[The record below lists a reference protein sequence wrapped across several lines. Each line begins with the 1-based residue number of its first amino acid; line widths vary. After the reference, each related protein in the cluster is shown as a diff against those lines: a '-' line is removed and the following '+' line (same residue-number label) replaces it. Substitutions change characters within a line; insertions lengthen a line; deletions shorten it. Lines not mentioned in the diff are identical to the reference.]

1 MNSGFLL
8 ASVCAIGTFTSPLI
22 AGVTLDFQV
31 STDGGV
37 TWHNHVN
44 AAEGSTVKVRGIV
57 DRSSVTG
64 SVGLSGFGY
73 QLNIAG
79 WNATNTTS
87 ILTEV
92 RYSSGALGGLRVD
105 PYTFGTQRIKSVV
118 SGGVNNYSTYNGT
131 GTAWGGYLIAAQIP
145 PISGGGNYPIDTSI
159 VAKVIQFDLA
169 VGSGHGRT
177 LNIGGSLEPLSSGSN
192 MVFFS
197 NPVTGF
203 PPIRLVAGVDGA
215 SVTLMPSPGAAA
227 LLSTLA
233 LGRRRR
239 N

>member
-1 MNSGFLL
+1 VNSGFLF
-8 ASVCAIGTFTSPLI
+8 ASVCAIGTFASPLI

-31 STDGGV
+31 STDNGA

-57 DRSSVTG
+57 DRSTVTG

-79 WNATNTTS
+79 WNATNATS
-87 ILTEV
+87 IQTEI
-92 RYSSGALGGLRVD
+92 GFKGGTIGGLRVD
-105 PYTFGTQRIKSVV
+105 PYTYGYQRIKSVV
-118 SGGVNNYSTYNGT
+118 TGGVNNFSIYNTT
-131 GTAWGGYLIAAQIP
+131 GSAWGGYLMAAQNP
-145 PISGGGNYPIDTSI
+145 PITGGGNYPIDTAI
-159 VAKVIQFDLA
+159 VSKVIQFDLA
-169 VGSGHGRT
+169 VGTGHGRT
-177 LNIGGSLEPLSSGSN
+177 LNIDAALQTLTAGGN
-192 MVFFS
+192 MTFFS

-203 PPIRLVAGVDGA
+203 PPIRLTATVDGA

>member
-1 MNSGFLL
+1 MSRRAL
-8 ASVCAIGTFTSPLI
+8 
-22 AGVTLDFQV
+22 
-31 STDGGV
+31 
-37 TWHNHVN
+37 
-44 AAEGSTVKVRGIV
+44 
-57 DRSSVTG
+57 VTG
-64 SVGLSGFGY
+64 GAGFIGSHVADLYLSRGY
-73 QLNIAG
+73 AV
-79 WNATNTTS
+79 T
-87 ILTEV
+87 IL
-92 RYSSGALGGLRVD
+92 D
-105 PYTFGTQRIKSVV
+105 DF
-118 SGGVNNYSTYNGT
+118 SGGKEANVPAAATVVRESIASPAAAALVRDGKFDVISH
-131 GTAWGGYLIAAQIP
+131 LAAQIDVRKSVNDP
-145 PISGGGNYPIDTSI
+145 AWD
-159 VAKVIQFDLA
+159 AA
-169 VGSGHGRT
+169 